1 MRFAVPLG
9 VLLATAQAC
18 TSMPTAQPEPLV
30 LFDGTSLAAF
40 DTYFAST
47 GVNSDPNGIFRIEDG
62 ALRVSGTEHGY
73 FITKRSFRD
82 YRLHA
87 EFRWGEATFGGKK
100 DKARDSGILYHVQG
114 PPKVWPRSVEFQI
127 QEGATGDFWL
137 IDSGSVT
144 PRAGVRVVGKPRQY
158 FNLPRFGKG
167 AWRDVID
174 YRDPNGEIER
184 PHGEWNTLELIV
196 RRDTVRHYVNG
207 KLVNEGT
214 DPYPKEGKILFQSEG
229 AELYFR
235 NITLLEYR

>member
-1 MRFAVPLG
+1 MRLVAPFG
-9 VLLATAQAC
+9 VLLAIAQAC
-18 TSMPTAQPEPLV
+18 TSLPTAEPKPLV

-47 GVNSDPNGIFRIEDG
+47 GVNSDPNRIFRIENG
-62 ALRVSGTEHGY
+62 EVHVSGTEHGY

-82 YRLHA
+82 YRLRA
-87 EFRWGEATFGGKK
+87 EFRWGQATHAHREG
-100 DKARDSGILYHVQG
+100 KARDSGILYHVQG
-114 PPKVWPRSVEFQI
+114 PHRVWPRSVEFQI

-144 PRAGVRVVGKPRQY
+144 GRSGVRVVSKPREY
-158 FNLPRFGKG
+158 RNLPRFDKG

-184 PHGEWNTLELIV
+184 PHGEWNALELVV

-207 KLVNEGT
+207 KLVNEGI
-214 DPYPKEGKILFQSEG
+214 DPYPKEGRILFQSEG

-235 NITLLEYR
+235 NITLLEYH